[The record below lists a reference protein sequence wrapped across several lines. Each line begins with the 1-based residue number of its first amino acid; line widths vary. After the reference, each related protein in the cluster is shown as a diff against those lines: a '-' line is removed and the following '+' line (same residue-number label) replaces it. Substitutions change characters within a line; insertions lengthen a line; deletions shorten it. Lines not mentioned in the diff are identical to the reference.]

1 MDKVIS
7 SDITKYLIILGAG
20 AIGLSV
26 VLTKIISQV
35 RGAFK
40 PYQKATMWYVL
51 LCLVFF
57 ALIAL
62 AAYPGII
69 DNPTTAFICFQV
81 YFLLMGCVHVYLMPQ
96 QLRWSGDEKA
106 FTSELVFTLLIGIF
120 GAICFLLVYHL
131 LNKNGLEYI
140 MAASI
145 LLFVVP
151 VLFQYTFQAATG
163 IPPKVL
169 KEWFYPYQ
177 QEIEEPE
184 ESKLKNLLVI
194 SFEFQKQV
202 TDQRI
207 TNFRAKAPVD
217 MDMGQLF
224 YYFINDYNERHPNSK
239 VQYLSTKGEPHG
251 WIFYKKPK
259 WYSVMTSY
267 IDADKTIFNNNIKE
281 NDVIIC
287 SRSLFLNRPI
297 CRKIIICT

>member
-1 MDKVIS
+1 MEKVIS
-7 SDITKYLIILGAG
+7 SDITKYLVLLGVG

-26 VLTKIISQV
+26 VLTKVISQV

-40 PYQKATMWYVL
+40 PYQKATMWYVVLAL
-51 LCLVFF
+51 LFF
-57 ALIAL
+57 SVIAL

-69 DNPTTAFICFQV
+69 DKPITAFISFQV
-81 YFLLMGCVHVYLMPQ
+81 YFLLMGCLHVYLMPQ
-96 QLRWSGDEKA
+96 RLRWSGDDKA
-106 FTSELVFTLLIGIF
+106 FTSELVFTLVVAVF
-120 GAICFLLVYHL
+120 GAISFLIVYHL
-131 LNKNGLEYI
+131 VNKSGLEYI

-145 LLFVVP
+145 LFFILPFLFY
-151 VLFQYTFQAATG
+151 QTFLAATG

-169 KEWFYPYQ
+169 KEWFYPYD
-177 QEIEEPE
+177 QEVEEPE

-194 SFEFQKQV
+194 SFEFQKQA

-239 VQYLSTKGEPHG
+239 VQYLNTKGAPHG

-259 WYSVMTSY
+259 WYSIMTNY

-287 SRSLFLNRPI
+287 SRSF
-297 CRKIIICT
+297 T

>member
-1 MDKVIS
+1 MERVIS
-7 SDITKYLIILGAG
+7 SEITKYLIVLGAG
-20 AIGLSV
+20 VIGLSV
-26 VLTKIISQV
+26 VLARLITGV

-40 PYQKATMWYVL
+40 PYQKATMWYALVAVL
-51 LCLVFF
+51 FF

-62 AAYPGII
+62 AAYPGFISK
-69 DNPTTAFICFQV
+69 PMTAFMCFQA
-81 YFLLMGCVHVYLMPQ
+81 YFLLLGSAHLFYMRQ
-96 QLRWSGDEKA
+96 NLRWTGDDKA
-106 FTSELVFTLLIGIF
+106 FYAELVFTLLLAVF
-120 GAICFLLVYHL
+120 GSICFLLLYHT
-131 LNKNGLEYI
+131 LNGNGLEYM

-145 LLFVVP
+145 LFFIIP
-151 VLFQYTFQAATG
+151 FFFYYTFQKATG

-177 QEIEEPE
+177 QEMAEPE

-217 MDMGQLF
+217 MEMGELF
-224 YYFINDYNERHPNSK
+224 YYFINDYNERHPNGK
-239 VQYLSTKGEPHG
+239 IQFTNTKGEPNG

-259 WYSVMTSY
+259 WYSLMTSY
-267 IDADKTIFNNNIKE
+267 VDAEKTIFNNNIKE

-287 SRSLFLNRPI
+287 SRSLI
-297 CRKIIICT
+297 